1 MNSGISSPIGNYILK
16 ELIGTGSTSEVWLGY
31 HQHLAERK
39 VAIKVLMAHDRDSVA
54 RFVREANIAARL
66 QHPNVVRV
74 FDHGQYG
81 GYHCTML
88 EFIEGGSLTRLIE
101 RQGKLPLA
109 DALALFRQVATAL
122 DHSHALDIVHRDV
135 SPGNILVEQ
144 KTGRALLTDFGIA
157 REPNALLTTVN
168 AVMGTPGFW
177 SPEHT
182 RSATEVTHLSDIFSL
197 GVVLYYMLSGEQPW
211 EDTPI
216 APAFTFGKPL
226 TLRERGVE
234 NLPSD
239 ADRIIQTMIAADPAK
254 RFPTAQAA
262 VDELERVFVRHHS
275 TTQVV
280 LGLPGANAAAQA
292 SGDKLIAFEADGVE
306 ANAVETALGPDL
318 VRAPITEAHQRAEE
332 LRHPANVARLLDT
345 WAARGRM
352 RRPLLGRLANLHKV
366 SSRNLYFYQLRV
378 LYETRS
384 EPHAVEEPDT
394 HNTNI
399 TLEAERDRW
408 QVPLPPAQDF
418 ASEAGGE
425 EQLPGS
431 TRVVLCGDCE
441 GKGVLVCPECNGRA
455 RIPAPQGEAVPAV
468 TRPRPSDAQ
477 QDGGAASAVA
487 NLPARPQAALVPCPA
502 CEGRGK
508 LRCSHC
514 AGAGR
519 IIQRRRFRWRREA
532 RTFDGNDPL
541 PAHQE
546 QWLLRNCQRR
556 EIYQER
562 GAGGLRPEWQLVP
575 GLQPLLAE
583 AEASL
588 AADTRIAL
596 SELTV
601 SFTPVSDIVFDLG
614 SAGRRGDAG
623 LYRLAIYGFERRIPS
638 DWRFLN
644 WDRVLLLVVGGFC
657 LLLALIFGFFAFL
670 R

>member
-1 MNSGISSPIGNYILK
+1 MSSGVSSPIGNYILK
-16 ELIGTGSTSEVWLGY
+16 ELIGTGSTSEVWLAY
-31 HQHLAERK
+31 HQQLAERK

-88 EFIEGGSLTRLIE
+88 EYIEGGALTRLIE

-109 DALALFRQVATAL
+109 DALALFRQVAAAL
-122 DHSHALDIVHRDV
+122 DHAHALDIVHRDV

-144 KTGRALLTDFGIA
+144 KTGRAVLTDFGIA

-197 GVVLYYMLSGEQPW
+197 GVVLYYMLSGELPW
-211 EDTPI
+211 EDTQI
-216 APAFTFGKPL
+216 APAFSFGKPL

-239 ADRIIQTMIAADPAK
+239 ADRIIQTMLAADPAK

-262 VDELERVFVRHHS
+262 VDELERVFVRHHR
-275 TTQVV
+275 TTQVA
-280 LGLPGANAAAQA
+280 LGLPGASASAQGA
-292 SGDKLIAFEADGVE
+292 GDGLIAFEADGVE

-318 VRAPITEAHQRAEE
+318 VRAPIAEAHQRAEE
-332 LRHPANVARLLDT
+332 LRHPANVARLLDI
-345 WAARGRM
+345 WASRGRM

-399 TLEAERDRW
+399 ALEAERDRW
-408 QVPLPPAQDF
+408 QVPLPAAQDF
-418 ASEAGGE
+418 ASDGGGE
-425 EQLPGS
+425 ELLPGS
-431 TRVVLCGDCE
+431 TRVVLCSECE

-455 RIPAPQGEAVPAV
+455 RIPAPQSESPAAAA
-468 TRPRPSDAQ
+468 RARPSDAQ
-477 QDGGAASAVA
+477 HEGGAASAVA
-487 NLPARPQAALVPCPA
+487 NLPARPQAALVPCPG

-508 LRCSHC
+508 LRCAHC

-519 IIQRRRFRWRREA
+519 IIQRKRFRWRRDA
-532 RTFDGNDPL
+532 RTLDGNDPL
-541 PAHQE
+541 PAQQE
-546 QWLLRNCQRR
+546 QWLVRNCQRR

-575 GLQPLLAE
+575 GLQPLLDE
-583 AEASL
+583 AQDSL
-588 AADTRIAL
+588 APDTRIVL

-601 SFTPVSDIVFDLG
+601 SFIPVSDIVFDLG
-614 SAGRRGDAG
+614 AAGRGGDAG

-644 WDRVLLLVVGGFC
+644 WDRVLLLVGGGFC
-657 LLLALIFGFFAFL
+657 LLLALIFGVFAFL